1 MYLVFKIFLTAIVV
15 VLISEIAKRSTLI
28 AGVVA
33 SLPLTSLLAFLWM
46 YYDVQDT
53 GSIRDLSI
61 NIFLMIPPSLTFF
74 VVMYFFLGWKL
85 NFFVTLISAIAITAI
100 VYWLYFYILS
110 FLGINLN

>member
-1 MYLVFKIFLTAIVV
+1 MYLVFKILLTATVV

-28 AGVVA
+28 AGVIA

-85 NFFVTLISAIAITAI
+85 NFFMPLISAIAITAI

>member
-1 MYLVFKIFLTAIVV
+1 MYLVFKILLTAIVV

-28 AGVVA
+28 AGVIA

-74 VVMYFFLGWKL
+74 VVMY
-85 NFFVTLISAIAITAI
+85 I
-100 VYWLYFYILS
+100 S
-110 FLGINLN
+110 FLEIDKDFSALPIPSSF

>member
-1 MYLVFKIFLTAIVV
+1 MYLVFKILLTAIVV

-74 VVMYFFLGWKL
+74 VVMYTFLGWKPVSYTHL
-85 NFFVTLISAIAITAI
+85 TLPT
-100 VYWLYFYILS
+100 
-110 FLGINLN
+110 N